1 MTPDNNHLFLYSSES
16 RFLTHVFRDKSES
29 EQVIEEWTDIR
40 LSHLPIELRQQV
52 LCLYVKNTTNNHR
65 VLFVLM
71 DGGTLFSLKIDD
83 ISPISSDDFFLVDLL
98 DEDLLLD
105 IFIPLFL
112 AFIATLTFYM
122 RRRLSP

>member
-1 MTPDNNHLFLYSSES
+1 
-16 RFLTHVFRDKSES
+16 
-29 EQVIEEWTDIR
+29 
-40 LSHLPIELRQQV
+40 
-52 LCLYVKNTTNNHR
+52 
-65 VLFVLM
+65 M